1 MTRIGVY
8 VCHCGG
14 NISDTV
20 DVHKVVEAAKAEGD
34 VVLARDVMF
43 ACADS
48 SQKEM
53 IGDVQAQKLDR
64 VVVASCSPKL
74 HELTFR
80 GVVQRAG
87 LNPYQYYHANIREQA
102 SWAHS
107 DDPEGA
113 TAKAIRHVRAAVS
126 YVRSAEA
133 LSRMKAEFTPK
144 ILVLGGGVAGLKAA
158 LDLSAMGVA
167 VVLLENSPTLGGRTA
182 ELPDVYPYGRPGKE
196 VVEHLVHELRRNDA
210 VAFFTNAT
218 LERVGGHVGSFEV
231 AFTVRPAETTGGDPA
246 PARMTVT
253 VGSVLVATGADTYV
267 PRPGEYGYGRLPNVV
282 TLPEFLRLK
291 EASGPEALVIRGSR
305 VRRLAFIY
313 CVGSRQAP
321 AEGGHANEYCSRYCC
336 NATVH
341 TTLSVLRDHPDL
353 VVYHLYRDMRTY
365 GKNERMY
372 EEAARKGVVFVRF
385 DADSPPAVAAED
397 GDLVVSVKD
406 QLLEGELVHL
416 PVDLVVLVTGLVP
429 RENGDLNG
437 ILKLP
442 LGRDGFY
449 QEVHPKLRPVETN
462 ISGVYIGG
470 TAQGPRDIEES
481 LESGSAMAAKAA
493 AFALRGELELEPFVA
508 AVHPAR
514 CTASGA
520 CVQACPYG
528 AVEIR
533 EDATSRHA
541 WVDATKCKGCGACV
555 AVCPTEAIQLKGFSN
570 DQIRSMIAA
579 LGRGP

>member
-53 IGDVQAQKLDR
+53 IEDVKTQKLER

-80 GVVQRAG
+80 SVVQRAG

-113 TAKAIRHVRAAVS
+113 TEKAIRHVRAAVS

-133 LSRMKAEFTPK
+133 LSRMKSEFTPK
-144 ILVLGGGVAGLKAA
+144 ILILGGGVAGIKAA
-158 LDLSAMGVA
+158 LDLSAMGVG
-167 VVLLENSPTLGGRTA
+167 VVLLEKSAVLGGRA
-182 ELPDVYPYGRPGKE
+182 RELPDVYPYGRPGKE
-196 VVEHLVHELRRNDA
+196 IVEDLVDELQRNDA
-210 VAFFTNAT
+210 VAVFTNAT
-218 LERVGGHVGSFEV
+218 VERVGGHVGSFEV
-231 AFTVRPAETTGGDPA
+231 TFTVRPGKATGGDPA

-267 PRPGEYGYGRLPNVV
+267 PRPGEYGYDRFPNVV
-282 TLPEFLRLK
+282 TLAEFLRLT
-291 EASGPEALVIRGSR
+291 EAGSPGGLEIHENP

-313 CVGSRQAP
+313 CVGSRQAR
-321 AEGGHANEYCSRYCC
+321 ADGVAANEYCSRYCC

-341 TTLSVLRDHPDL
+341 TTLSVLEDHPDL
-353 VVYHLYRDMRTY
+353 AVYHLYRDMRTY
-365 GKNERMY
+365 GKNELMY

-385 DADSPPAVAAED
+385 DADSPPAVAEEN

-406 QLLEGELVHL
+406 QLIDGEIVNI

-442 LGRDGFY
+442 VGKDGFY

-462 ISGVYIGG
+462 TAGVYIGG
-470 TAQGPRDIEES
+470 TAQGPKDIEES
-481 LESGSAMAAKAA
+481 LDSGSAMAAKAA
-493 AFALRGELELEPFVA
+493 AFALRGELELEPFVV
-508 AVHPAR
+508 AVDPAR
-514 CTASGA
+514 CAASGA
-520 CVQACPYG
+520 CVSACPYG

-533 EDATSRHA
+533 GDAGGRHA
-541 WVDATKCKGCGACV
+541 WVDTTKCKGCGACV

>member
-20 DVHKVVEAAKAEGD
+20 DVHQVVEAAKAEGD

-53 IGDVQAQKLDR
+53 IEDVQAQKLDR

-87 LNPYQYYHANIREQA
+87 LNAYQYYHANIREQA
-102 SWAHS
+102 SWAHA

-113 TAKAIRHVRAAVS
+113 TAKAIRHMRAAVS

-133 LSRMKAEFTPK
+133 LSRIQADFTPK

-158 LDLSAMGVA
+158 LDLSSMGVG
-167 VVLLENSPTLGGRTA
+167 VVLLEKSPILGGRTA
-182 ELPDVYPYGRPGKE
+182 ELPDIYPHGRPGKE
-196 VVEHLVHELRRNDA
+196 VVEGLLHELRRKDA
-210 VAFFTNAT
+210 VALFTNAT
-218 LERVGGHVGSFEV
+218 LERVGGHVGSFQV
-231 AFTVRPAETTGGDPA
+231 TFTVRPGETTGGDPA

-267 PRPGEYGYGRLPNVV
+267 PRPGEYGYGRVPNVV
-282 TLPEFLRLK
+282 TLPEFLQLK
-291 EASGPEALVIRGSR
+291 EASGPGDLAIHGKR

-313 CVGSRQAP
+313 CVGSRQTP
-321 AEGGHANEYCSRYCC
+321 AEGGPANEYCSRYCC

-341 TTLSVLRDHPDL
+341 STLSVLKDHPDL
-353 VVYHLYRDMRTY
+353 AVYHLYRDMRTY
-365 GKNERMY
+365 GKNELMY
-372 EEAARKGVVFVRF
+372 EEAARKGVVFIRF
-385 DADSPPAVAAED
+385 SADSPPTVAGED
-397 GDLVVSVKD
+397 GGLVVSVKD
-406 QLLEGELVHL
+406 QLIDGELVHI

-429 RENGDLNG
+429 RDNRDLNG

-470 TAQGPRDIEES
+470 TAQGPKDIGES
-481 LESGSAMAAKAA
+481 LDSGSAMAAKAA

-508 AVHPAR
+508 AVDPAR
-514 CTASGA
+514 CTATGV

-533 EDATSRHA
+533 EEPGGRHA
-541 WVDATKCKGCGACV
+541 YVDTTQCKGCGACV